1 MKHLV
6 AVVLLSVL
14 SLSVRAAEPLE
25 AVATTGMV
33 ADVVRNVGGD
43 RVRVTG
49 LIGEGVDPHLY
60 KPTRDDV
67 AKLLKADAVFFN
79 GLLLEGR
86 MEETFG
92 KIRARGKPVVA
103 VTGGIPADSLLK
115 EGSQAD
121 PHVWMDPAL
130 WATTAD
136 VVRDTLSGADPEGAA
151 QYAANAAAYRE
162 SLAALADY
170 QKRVLA
176 TIPET
181 QRVLV
186 TAHDAFHY
194 LARATGMRVLPIQGI
209 STESEAGVSDINRI
223 VDEVVQ
229 AKVPAIFVE
238 SSVPDK
244 NVRAVLEGAAS
255 RGVSPVLGGNLFSDA
270 MGPAGTYE
278 GTYVGMID
286 HNATTLA
293 RALGGDAPPRGMQG
307 RLAE

>member
-1 MKHLV
+1 MKHFMGILCL
-6 AVVLLSVL
+6 ALACATA
-14 SLSVRAAEPLE
+14 RGAETLNV
-25 AVATTGMV
+25 VATTGMV
-33 ADVVRNVGGD
+33 ADLVRNVGGD
-43 RVRVTG
+43 RVQVTG

-67 AKLLKADAVFFN
+67 AKLLRADVVFFN

-86 MEETFG
+86 MEETFA
-92 KIRARGKPVVA
+92 KIRERGKPVVA
-103 VTGGIPADSLLK
+103 ITKGIPADRLLT
-115 EGSQAD
+115 EASEPD
-121 PHVWMDPAL
+121 PHVWMDPEL
-130 WATTAD
+130 WAATVET
-136 VVRDTLSGADPEGAA
+136 VRETLAGADPGGAA
-151 QYAANAAAYRE
+151 TFAANADAYRKT
-162 SLAALADY
+162 LAGLADY

-176 TIPET
+176 TIPER

-186 TAHDAFHY
+186 TAHDAFQY
-194 LARATGMRVLPIQGI
+194 LARATGLRVLPIQGI

-223 VDEVVQ
+223 VDEVVA

-244 NVRAVLEGAAS
+244 NVRAVLEGAAA
-255 RGVSPVLGGNLFSDA
+255 RGAAPVLGGNLFSDA

-293 RALGGDAPPRGMQG
+293 RALGGEAPPRGLDG
-307 RLAE
+307 RLAP